1 MNQIVSLPKKDR
13 ILYCFYDLSVSYA
26 NYDFFQFL
34 QLAELHRKRHG
45 QDGLFL
51 IFFIGREDSSS
62 QYNRL
67 QGDVVLDSQIVSNFL
82 IPSCWLLS
90 SCVNVALLEDQG
102 EIEVLFE
109 QSGSNIFPMTYNPS
123 VSILQPTTKY
133 SMYPEVTA
141 AYLRGEEFSV
151 FKEPSEYTKMV
162 ASYLASQPE
171 FQKIITLT
179 LRGADFDPE
188 VRTQIHREWEGFLD
202 ILAGRGYR
210 IIIIFDDFRDW
221 QQPSLFRKYECCE
234 IATIN
239 VLFRVALYRQVY
251 LNMFIGNRCSDSAR
265 WTGASSLVF
274 NQMNEQVTSSL
285 PWFRSILGVDFGN
298 QLPMTLKNH
307 VLVWGTQTKELIKS
321 EFDKF
326 TAEFPES
333 PLGQVDGLV
342 KHGTQSIRQQ
352 RLLCE
357 SVLNYISEKMSV
369 LVEQEHIDTI
379 KEIIRLDPDYAMPR
393 YLLGLVAARIDD
405 FDNALQLFDDC
416 IVLSNDER
424 NPNFDKEC
432 HYLRAEIFE
441 KLDKSEQVL
450 QEYLELSKK
459 YPEDVGISGRLSILQ
474 KTISKT

>member
-1 MNQIVSLPKKDR
+1 MRQRVTLSKKDS
-13 ILYCFYDLSVSYA
+13 ILYCFYDLSLPYA

-45 QDGLFL
+45 HDKLSLVFTADTSAELGYSAQRDAVALN
-51 IFFIGREDSSS
+51 S
-62 QYNRL
+62 Q
-67 QGDVVLDSQIVSNFL
+67 VMSNFL
-82 IPSCWLLS
+82 IPSCWLLP
-90 SCVNVALLEDQG
+90 SCVNVAWLRSQE
-102 EIEVLFE
+102 EVSVFFE
-109 QSGSNIFPMTYNPS
+109 QAESSVFPITYDPQVS
-123 VSILQPTTKY
+123 VAQPTTKY
-133 SMYPEVTA
+133 SVYPDVTA
-141 AYLRGEEFSV
+141 AYLRGEEFSM
-151 FKEPSEYTKMV
+151 FEEPEEYTKMIS
-162 ASYLASQPE
+162 SYLLHQPE
-171 FQKIITLT
+171 FRKIITVT
-179 LRGADFDPE
+179 FRGASDDPA
-188 VRTQIHREWEGFLD
+188 VRAQIYQEWEEFLAS
-202 ILAGRGYR
+202 LGAKEYR
-210 IIIIFDDFRDW
+210 IIIIPDNYHNWHQSEFF
-221 QQPSLFRKYECCE
+221 SKYECCE

-239 VLFRVALYRQVY
+239 VLFRVALYRHAY
-251 LNMFIGNRCSDSAR
+251 LNMFIDSSCADSVR

-274 NQMNEQVTSSL
+274 NQINRQVTSSL

-333 PLGQVDGLV
+333 PLGQVDGLA
-342 KHGTQSIRQQ
+342 KHDTQSIRQQ

-393 YLLGLVAARIDD
+393 YLLGLVAAQIDD
-405 FDNALQLFDDC
+405 FDNALQLFNDC
-416 IVLSNDER
+416 IVLSNNER
-424 NPNFDKEC
+424 NPDFDKEC

-441 KLDKSEQVL
+441 RLDESEQVL

-459 YPEDVGISGRLSILQ
+459 YPEDAEISGRLSILQ
-474 KTISKT
+474 KTISKI